1 MKSFNTTAVCIPSK
15 HYMVDI
21 SGRIKEIRKLV
32 DAGKYFT
39 INRARQF
46 GKTTTLNA
54 LEQYLSNDYYVIS
67 IDFQKS
73 MSDLSFESETKFAAA
88 FARILLRYAKKH
100 TLTDVWQDA
109 LQQMQSDIQ
118 SGFGLV
124 ELFEN
129 ISDICSSADKPIV
142 LMIDEVDRASNEQVF
157 MDFLAQ
163 LRGAYISR
171 ESNGTPAFHSVIL
184 AGVHDIRN
192 LQLKIRSDSEHR
204 HNSPWNIAARFDVDM
219 SFSPDDIAGMLTEY
233 EADHHTGMDIKAI
246 AQLIYDYTSGY
257 PVLVSTFGMILD
269 EQLTDLPEFP
279 DLSAA
284 WTKKG
289 ILRAEKLMYKQRMP
303 LFESLINKLEEK
315 DKLRDLVYR
324 VLFHGE
330 RIPFNIYDAT
340 IGEAAMYGFLKDVD
354 GVVTVANRIFQN
366 TLYDWFLSQERNNE
380 ITNAGSKGKPSFI
393 QNGHLNMELVLE
405 RFVQSFSDIYGNNTE
420 RFIENDGRKLFLMYL
435 RPIIN
440 GVGNCYI
447 ESQTM
452 DLTRTDVIVDYL
464 GEQFII
470 EMKIWHGAEYN
481 ARGEQQ
487 LIGYLENYH
496 VNKGYMLS
504 FNQNK
509 EVGLHTIQIGDKKI
523 VEAVV

>member
-1 MKSFNTTAVCIPSK
+1 MKSFNTAAVCIPSK

-21 SGRIKEIRKLV
+21 SGRIREIKKLV

-39 INRARQF
+39 INRARQY

-73 MSDLSFESETKFAAA
+73 MSNLSFESETKFAAA

-100 TLTDVWQDA
+100 KLTDAWQDA

-129 ISDICSSADKPIV
+129 ISDICSFADKPIV
-142 LMIDEVDRASNEQVF
+142 LMIDEVDQASNNQVF
-157 MDFLAQ
+157 LGFLAQ

-171 ESNGTPAFHSVIL
+171 ESDGTPAFQSVIL

-192 LQLKIRSDSEHR
+192 LQLKIRPDSEHR

-246 AQLIYDYTSGY
+246 SQQIYDYTSGY
-257 PVLVSTFGMILD
+257 PVLVSMICKINDEDALD
-269 EQLTDLPEFP
+269 H
-279 DLSAA
+279 A
-284 WTKKG
+284 WTAEG
-289 ILRAEKLMYKQRMP
+289 IAEAAKRITNESAP
-303 LFESLINKLEEK
+303 LFESLINKIEENA
-315 DKLRDLVYR
+315 DLREMLYA
-324 VLFHGE
+324 VLFKGE
-330 RIPFNIYDAT
+330 EYTFNIDNPAMSL
-340 IGEAAMYGFLKDVD
+340 AQMYGFITNHNSKVQI
-354 GVVTVANRIFQN
+354 ANRIFE
-366 TLYDWFLSQERNNE
+366 TRLYNYFLSVEKTSSPLAQD
-380 ITNAGSKGKPSFI
+380 GSIHKSEFI
-393 QNGHLNMELVLE
+393 ENGTLNMERILE
-405 RFVQSFSDIYGNNTE
+405 RFVTVYTDIYGSKPE
-420 RFIENDGRKLFLMYL
+420 AFLEEAGRQLFLLFL

-440 GVGNCYI
+440 GTANYYI
-447 ESQTM
+447 EARTRNQR
-452 DLTRTDVIVDYL
+452 RTDLIIDYL

-481 ARGEQQ
+481 ARGEKQ
-487 LIGYLENYH
+487 LSEYLDYYH
-496 VNKGYMLS
+496 INKGYMLS
-504 FNQNK
+504 FNFNRSK
-509 EVGLHTIQIGDKKI
+509 EVGVHTIQIGDKTI